1 MCMHSHLPIMD
12 IGQFIQRSISDQISY
27 LKCAEY
33 VNINRF
39 RTLQESAKSVK
50 KCVCMHQNSYGSG
63 CAVLRDVIIVMHT
76 QTKVKN
82 QKTSLSPT
90 LRITISSFIYL
101 AHHNIYY
108 YYYEKKLQKLT

>member
-1 MCMHSHLPIMD
+1 
-12 IGQFIQRSISDQISY
+12 
-27 LKCAEY
+27 
-33 VNINRF
+33 
-39 RTLQESAKSVK
+39 
-50 KCVCMHQNSYGSG
+50 MHQNSYGSG
-63 CAVLRDVIIVMHT
+63 CAVLRDVMHT

-108 YYYEKKLQKLT
+108 YYYEKITKININTKNPKLSTAARFRVCCAKQEWRVMGRGVGVG